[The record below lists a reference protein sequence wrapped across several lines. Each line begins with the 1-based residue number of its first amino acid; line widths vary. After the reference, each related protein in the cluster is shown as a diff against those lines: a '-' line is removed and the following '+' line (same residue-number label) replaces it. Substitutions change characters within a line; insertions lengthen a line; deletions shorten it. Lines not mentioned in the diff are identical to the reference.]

1 MTVSSFT
8 PSRVAENTLHFF
20 RPTSPKPDLPLFL
33 FLPGMDGTGK
43 LFSVQIPRLMD
54 AFEIR
59 CLTIPKTDQSDW
71 ETLASKTIDLIDAER
86 KANPK
91 REIYLCGESF
101 GGCLALLVAIVAP
114 QWFSRLILVNPA
126 SSFKQRP
133 WLRWGSYLTQWLP
146 DWFYPS
152 SVMGLLPFLASLGR
166 IEASER
172 QALLAAMNSLPPEI
186 SAWRLELLQ
195 AFKPNEAHLREIDIP
210 VLVIASGADRLLPSV
225 LEAQYLTKTLP
236 NSQMVVL
243 PDSGHAC
250 LLENDVDL
258 YAIIQAYSVSED
270 SDRIV
275 QYQR

>member
-1 MTVSSFT
+1 MTVSSLT
-8 PSRVAENTLHFF
+8 PSRVAENTLHFL
-20 RPTSPKPDLPLFL
+20 RPTSPRPDLPLFL

-43 LFSVQIPRLMD
+43 LFTVQIPRLMD

-166 IEASER
+166 IETSER
-172 QALLAAMNSLPPEI
+172 QALLTAMNSLPQQI

-258 YAIIQAYSVSED
+258 YAIIQAYSVSEE
-270 SDRIV
+270 SDRLV

>member
-1 MTVSSFT
+1 MTVASLTSS
-8 PSRVAENTLHFF
+8 RLKENTLHFLQSTAP
-20 RPTSPKPDLPLFL
+20 RPDLPLFL
-33 FLPGMDGTGK
+33 FLPGMDGTGE
-43 LFSVQIPRLMD
+43 LFTVQIPRLMD

-71 ETLASKTIDLIDAER
+71 ETLASKTIDLINIER

-101 GGCLALLVAIVAP
+101 GGCLALLVSIVAP

-166 IEASER
+166 IEALER
-172 QALLAAMNSLPPEI
+172 QALLTAMSSLPQEI
-186 SAWRLELLQ
+186 SAWRLELLRS
-195 AFKPNEAHLREIDIP
+195 FKPNEFHLRDINIP

-225 LEAQYLTKTLP
+225 LEAQYLTQTLR
-236 NSQMVVL
+236 NAQMVIL

-250 LLENDVDL
+250 LLENDIDL
-258 YAIIQAYSVSED
+258 YAIIQAYSPCQ
-270 SDRIV
+270 DRDELA
-275 QYQR
+275 